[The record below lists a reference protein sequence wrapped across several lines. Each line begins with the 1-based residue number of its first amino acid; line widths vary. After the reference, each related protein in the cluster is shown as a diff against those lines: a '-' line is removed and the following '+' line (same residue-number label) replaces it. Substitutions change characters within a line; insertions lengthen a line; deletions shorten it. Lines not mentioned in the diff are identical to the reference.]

1 MITVF
6 VILWITA
13 MVIWCTLFNYYS
25 QLIRD
30 VRCGEY
36 KKPLIKQI
44 VIRYDNCKKL
54 NININNIDVFVEK
67 IIDNYEVCGLS
78 IINWEIVA
86 GILEYIIV
94 ILGTGHI
101 VGIFFSIQER
111 GEWIYS
117 IHYSLSAASLN
128 DYTVIDIAG
137 VIFVIIAVIAVCI
150 LRKVWE
156 NKRFIRTLIVEIADY
171 LENSGGLRVP
181 STCCAAT
188 KLKGSSASD
197 FERLRK
203 SYKRIQTDK
212 L

>member
-117 IHYSLSAASLN
+117 IHYSLSAVSLK

-181 STCCAAT
+181 PS
-188 KLKGSSASD
+188 
-197 FERLRK
+197 EW
-203 SYKRIQTDK
+203 
-212 L
+212 

>member
-1 MITVF
+1 M
-6 VILWITA
+6 
-13 MVIWCTLFNYYS
+13 
-25 QLIRD
+25 
-30 VRCGEY
+30 
-36 KKPLIKQI
+36 
-44 VIRYDNCKKL
+44 
-54 NININNIDVFVEK
+54 
-67 IIDNYEVCGLS
+67 
-78 IINWEIVA
+78 
-86 GILEYIIV
+86 
-94 ILGTGHI
+94 
-101 VGIFFSIQER
+101 GIFFSIQER

-117 IHYSLSAASLN
+117 IHYSLSATSLK

-181 STCCAAT
+181 STCCTAT